1 MESFT
6 PEELAMIERTSEA
19 LRQYPHLRRAFIRA
33 LQMEELFAIP
43 EQLESL
49 KQVVLELA
57 AQYKQQQ
64 EQLNRIEQTANRA
77 LEVAERALQVAER
90 SQQTAERANEIAER
104 AQQTA
109 ERANEIAE
117 RALQVAER
125 SQQTAERANE
135 IAERALQV
143 AERSQQTAERA
154 NEIAERALQVA
165 ERSQQ
170 TSERAQQTSEH
181 AQQTA
186 EHALQVA
193 LETRDIVN
201 DMQKRLTRVEAD
213 VADLKGMSM
222 ELMAR
227 KLLPGVLGKLVRKLR
242 VYEPDEFYRVMEEV
256 DLLSADDLAEVA
268 SADAFAHGQL
278 RSNDTPRWFVVEAS
292 WGLGMTDVERAAQ
305 RAAILTQNGAPAIGT
320 VLGRRITADAR
331 KRAQQLGVLVVLN
344 GAPRNPEVTT

>member
-1 MESFT
+1 
-6 PEELAMIERTSEA
+6 MIERTSEA

-77 LEVAERALQVAER
+77 LEVAERAQQTAER
-90 SQQTAERANEIAER
+90 ANEIAERALQTAERANEIAER
-104 AQQTA
+104 AQQT
-109 ERANEIAE
+109 
-117 RALQVAER
+117 
-125 SQQTAERANE
+125 
-135 IAERALQV
+135 
-143 AERSQQTAERA
+143 
-154 NEIAERALQVA
+154 
-165 ERSQQ
+165 
-170 TSERAQQTSEH
+170 SERAEG
-181 AQQTA
+181 TA

-201 DMQKRLTRVEAD
+201 DMQKRLTRVETD

-242 VYEPDEFYRVMEEV
+242 VYEPDEFYRVMEEAG
-256 DLLSADDLAEVA
+256 LLSADDLAEVA
-268 SADAFAHGQL
+268 SADVFAHGQL

>member
-1 MESFT
+1 MYETPASRARYNSNVESFT
-6 PEELAMIERTSEA
+6 PEELAAIERTSEA

-90 SQQTAERANEIAER
+90 AQQTAERANEIAER
-104 AQQTA
+104 AQQT
-109 ERANEIAE
+109 
-117 RALQVAER
+117 
-125 SQQTAERANE
+125 
-135 IAERALQV
+135 
-143 AERSQQTAERA
+143 
-154 NEIAERALQVA
+154 
-165 ERSQQ
+165 
-170 TSERAQQTSEH
+170 SERAEG
-181 AQQTA
+181 TA

-193 LETRDIVN
+193 LETRDIVS
-201 DMQKRLTRVEAD
+201 DMQKRLTRVETD

-242 VYEPDEFYRVMEEV
+242 VYEPDEFYRVMEEAG
-256 DLLSADDLAEVA
+256 LLSADDLAEVA
-268 SADAFAHGQL
+268 SADVFAHGHL

>member
-6 PEELAMIERTSEA
+6 PEELAAIERTSEA

-77 LEVAERALQVAER
+77 LEVAERALQ
-90 SQQTAERANEIAER
+90 TAERANEIAER

-117 RALQVAER
+117 RALQTAER
-125 SQQTAERANE
+125 ANEIAERAQQTAERANE
-135 IAERALQV
+135 IAERA
-143 AERSQQTAERA
+143 
-154 NEIAERALQVA
+154 
-165 ERSQQ
+165 QQ
-170 TSERAQQTSEH
+170 TSERAEG
-181 AQQTA
+181 TA

-193 LETRDIVN
+193 LETRDIVS

-242 VYEPDEFYRVMEEV
+242 VYEPDEFYRVMEEAG
-256 DLLSADDLAEVA
+256 LLSADDLAEVA
-268 SADAFAHGQL
+268 SADVFAHGHL

>member
-1 MESFT
+1 MANGYTLWVAPFT
-6 PEELAMIERTSEA
+6 PEEIEAITRITEA
-19 LRQYPHLRRAFIRA
+19 VRQYPHLRLAFIRA

-77 LEVAERALQVAER
+77 LEVAERALQ
-90 SQQTAERANEIAER
+90 TAERANEIAERALQVAER

-117 RALQVAER
+117 RA
-125 SQQTAERANE
+125 
-135 IAERALQV
+135 
-143 AERSQQTAERA
+143 
-154 NEIAERALQVA
+154 
-165 ERSQQ
+165 QQ
-170 TSERAQQTSEH
+170 TSERAEG
-181 AQQTA
+181 TA

-201 DMQKRLTRVEAD
+201 DMQKRLTRVEVD

-222 ELMAR
+222 EIIAR

-242 VYEPDEFYRVMEEV
+242 VYEPDEFYRVMEEA

-292 WGLGMTDVERAAQ
+292 WGLGIKDVERAAR

-344 GAPRNPEVTT
+344 GAPRNPEVAA

>member
-1 MESFT
+1 VESFT

-77 LEVAERALQVAER
+77 LEVAERA
-90 SQQTAERANEIAER
+90 
-104 AQQTA
+104 QQTA

-125 SQQTAERANE
+125 ANE
-135 IAERALQV
+135 IAERALQ
-143 AERSQQTAERA
+143 TA
-154 NEIAERALQVA
+154 
-165 ERSQQ
+165 
-170 TSERAQQTSEH
+170 ERAQQTSER
-181 AQQTA
+181 AEGTA

-193 LETRDIVN
+193 LETRDIVS
-201 DMQKRLTRVEAD
+201 DMQKRLTRVETD

-242 VYEPDEFYRVMEEV
+242 VYEPDEFYRVMEEA

-268 SADAFAHGQL
+268 SADVFAHGQL

>member
-6 PEELAMIERTSEA
+6 PEELAAIERTSEA

-77 LEVAERALQVAER
+77 LEVAERA
-90 SQQTAERANEIAER
+90 
-104 AQQTA
+104 QQTA

-125 SQQTAERANE
+125 AQQTAERANE
-135 IAERALQV
+135 IAERA
-143 AERSQQTAERA
+143 
-154 NEIAERALQVA
+154 
-165 ERSQQ
+165 QQ
-170 TSERAQQTSEH
+170 TSERAEG
-181 AQQTA
+181 TA

-201 DMQKRLTRVEAD
+201 DMQKRLTRVETD

-227 KLLPGVLGKLVRKLR
+227 KLLPGVLGKLVRKLH
-242 VYEPDEFYRVMEEV
+242 VYEPDEFYRVMEEA
-256 DLLSADDLAEVA
+256 DLLSADELAEVA
-268 SADAFAHGQL
+268 SADVFAHGQL

-292 WGLGMTDVERAAQ
+292 WGLGIKDVERAAR

-331 KRAQQLGVLVVLN
+331 KRAQQLGVLVVVN
-344 GAPRNPEVTT
+344 GATRNPEAAT

>member
-6 PEELAMIERTSEA
+6 PEELAAIERTSEA

-77 LEVAERALQVAER
+77 LEVAERALQ
-90 SQQTAERANEIAER
+90 TAERANEIAER

-117 RALQVAER
+117 RALQ
-125 SQQTAERANE
+125 TAERANE
-135 IAERALQV
+135 IADRA
-143 AERSQQTAERA
+143 
-154 NEIAERALQVA
+154 
-165 ERSQQ
+165 QQ
-170 TSERAQQTSEH
+170 TSERAEG
-181 AQQTA
+181 TA
-186 EHALQVA
+186 EHTLQVA

-242 VYEPDEFYRVMEEV
+242 VYEPDEFYRVMEEA
-256 DLLSADDLAEVA
+256 DLLSADELAEVA
-268 SADAFAHGQL
+268 SADVFAHGQL

>member
-1 MESFT
+1 VESFT

-90 SQQTAERANEIAER
+90 AQQTAERANEIAER

-117 RALQVAER
+117 RA
-125 SQQTAERANE
+125 
-135 IAERALQV
+135 
-143 AERSQQTAERA
+143 
-154 NEIAERALQVA
+154 
-165 ERSQQ
+165 QQ
-170 TSERAQQTSEH
+170 TSERAEG
-181 AQQTA
+181 TA

-201 DMQKRLTRVEAD
+201 DMQKRLTRVETD

-242 VYEPDEFYRVMEEV
+242 VYEPDEFYRVMEEA

-268 SADAFAHGQL
+268 SADVFAHGQL

-331 KRAQQLGVLVVLN
+331 KRAQQLGVLVVVN
-344 GAPRNPEVTT
+344 GATRNPEAAT

>member
-1 MESFT
+1 MLSFT
-6 PEELAMIERTSEA
+6 PEEIEAIMRITEA
-19 LRQYPHLRRAFIRA
+19 VRQYPHLRLAFIRA
-33 LQMEELFAIP
+33 LQMEELFTIP
-43 EQLESL
+43 DQLESL
-49 KQVVLELA
+49 KQVVMELA

-64 EQLNRIEQTANRA
+64 AQLDRIEQTANRA
-77 LEVAERALQVAER
+77 LEVAERAQQTSERALQVAIETR
-90 SQQTAERANEIAER
+90 QIAER
-104 AQQTA
+104 AQQT
-109 ERANEIAE
+109 
-117 RALQVAER
+117 
-125 SQQTAERANE
+125 
-135 IAERALQV
+135 
-143 AERSQQTAERA
+143 
-154 NEIAERALQVA
+154 
-165 ERSQQ
+165 
-170 TSERAQQTSEH
+170 SERAEG
-181 AQQTA
+181 TA

-242 VYEPDEFYRVMEEV
+242 VYEPDEFYRVMEEA
-256 DLLSADDLAEVA
+256 DLLSADELAEVA
-268 SADAFAHGQL
+268 SADVFAHGQL

-344 GAPRNPEVTT
+344 GAPRNPQVAT

>member
-1 MESFT
+1 VESFT

-77 LEVAERALQVAER
+77 LEVAERALQ
-90 SQQTAERANEIAER
+90 TAERANEIAER

-117 RALQVAER
+117 RALQTAER
-125 SQQTAERANE
+125 ANEIAERAQQTAERANE
-135 IAERALQV
+135 IAERA
-143 AERSQQTAERA
+143 
-154 NEIAERALQVA
+154 
-165 ERSQQ
+165 QQ
-170 TSERAQQTSEH
+170 TSERAEG
-181 AQQTA
+181 TA
-186 EHALQVA
+186 EHALQVT

-201 DMQKRLTRVEAD
+201 DMQKRLTRVETD

-242 VYEPDEFYRVMEEV
+242 VYEPDEFYRVMEEA
-256 DLLSADDLAEVA
+256 DLLSADELAEVA
-268 SADAFAHGQL
+268 SADVFAHGQL
-278 RSNDTPRWFVVEAS
+278 CSNDTPRWFVVEAS

>member
-1 MESFT
+1 VESFT
-6 PEELAMIERTSEA
+6 PEELAAIERTSEA

-77 LEVAERALQVAER
+77 LEVAERALQ
-90 SQQTAERANEIAER
+90 TAERANEIAER

-117 RALQVAER
+117 RA
-125 SQQTAERANE
+125 
-135 IAERALQV
+135 
-143 AERSQQTAERA
+143 
-154 NEIAERALQVA
+154 
-165 ERSQQ
+165 QQ
-170 TSERAQQTSEH
+170 TSERAEG
-181 AQQTA
+181 TA

-193 LETRDIVN
+193 LETRDIVS

-242 VYEPDEFYRVMEEV
+242 VYEPDEFYRVMEKAG
-256 DLLSADDLAEVA
+256 LLSADDLAEVA
-268 SADAFAHGQL
+268 SADVFAHGHL

>member
-6 PEELAMIERTSEA
+6 PEELAAIERTSEA

-77 LEVAERALQVAER
+77 LEVAERAQQTAERANEIAERALQVAER
-90 SQQTAERANEIAER
+90 ANEIAERAQQTAERANEIAER

-117 RALQVAER
+117 RA
-125 SQQTAERANE
+125 
-135 IAERALQV
+135 
-143 AERSQQTAERA
+143 
-154 NEIAERALQVA
+154 
-165 ERSQQ
+165 QQ
-170 TSERAQQTSEH
+170 TSERAEG
-181 AQQTA
+181 TA

-193 LETRDIVN
+193 LETRDIVS
-201 DMQKRLTRVEAD
+201 DMQKRLTRVETD

-242 VYEPDEFYRVMEEV
+242 VYEPDEFYRVMEEAS
-256 DLLSADDLAEVA
+256 LLSADDLAEVA
-268 SADAFAHGQL
+268 SADVFAHGHL

-305 RAAILTQNGAPAIGT
+305 CAAILTQNGAPAIGT

>member
-6 PEELAMIERTSEA
+6 PEELAAIERMSEA
-19 LRQYPHLRRAFIRA
+19 VRQYPHLRRAFIRA
-33 LQMEELFAIP
+33 LQIEELFAIP
-43 EQLESL
+43 EQLELL

-104 AQQTA
+104 A
-109 ERANEIAE
+109 
-117 RALQVAER
+117 LQVAER
-125 SQQTAERANE
+125 A
-135 IAERALQV
+135 
-143 AERSQQTAERA
+143 QQTAERA

-331 KRAQQLGVLVVLN
+331 KRAQQLGVLVVVN
-344 GAPRNPEVTT
+344 GATRNPEAAT

>member
-77 LEVAERALQVAER
+77 LEVAERALQTAER
-90 SQQTAERANEIAER
+90 ANEIAERALQTAERANEIAERALQTAERANEIAER
-104 AQQTA
+104 AQQT
-109 ERANEIAE
+109 
-117 RALQVAER
+117 
-125 SQQTAERANE
+125 
-135 IAERALQV
+135 
-143 AERSQQTAERA
+143 
-154 NEIAERALQVA
+154 
-165 ERSQQ
+165 
-170 TSERAQQTSEH
+170 SERAEG
-181 AQQTA
+181 TA

-242 VYEPDEFYRVMEEV
+242 VYEPDEFYRVMEEAG
-256 DLLSADDLAEVA
+256 LLSADDLAEVA
-268 SADAFAHGQL
+268 SADVFAHGHL

>member
-6 PEELAMIERTSEA
+6 PEELAAIERTSEA
-19 LRQYPHLRRAFIRA
+19 VRQYPHLRRAFIRA

-117 RALQVAER
+117 RA
-125 SQQTAERANE
+125 QQT
-135 IAERALQV
+135 AERALQV

-268 SADAFAHGQL
+268 SADVFAHGHL

-331 KRAQQLGVLVVLN
+331 KRAQQLGVLVVVN
-344 GAPRNPEVTT
+344 GATRNPEAAT

>member
-1 MESFT
+1 VEPFT

-90 SQQTAERANEIAER
+90 AQQTAERANEIAER

-109 ERANEIAE
+109 ERA
-117 RALQVAER
+117 L
-125 SQQTAERANE
+125 QTAERANE
-135 IAERALQV
+135 IAERA
-143 AERSQQTAERA
+143 
-154 NEIAERALQVA
+154 
-165 ERSQQ
+165 QQ
-170 TSERAQQTSEH
+170 TSERAEG
-181 AQQTA
+181 TA

-201 DMQKRLTRVEAD
+201 DMQKRLTRVETD

-242 VYEPDEFYRVMEEV
+242 VYEPDEFYRVMEEA
-256 DLLSADDLAEVA
+256 DLLSADELAEVV
-268 SADAFAHGQL
+268 SADVFAHGQL

-292 WGLGMTDVERAAQ
+292 WGLGIKDVERAAR

-331 KRAQQLGVLVVLN
+331 KRAQQLGVLVVVN
-344 GAPRNPEVTT
+344 GATRNPEVTT

>member
-1 MESFT
+1 VESFT

-77 LEVAERALQVAER
+77 LEVAERA
-90 SQQTAERANEIAER
+90 
-104 AQQTA
+104 
-109 ERANEIAE
+109 
-117 RALQVAER
+117 
-125 SQQTAERANE
+125 
-135 IAERALQV
+135 
-143 AERSQQTAERA
+143 QQTAERA

-242 VYEPDEFYRVMEEV
+242 VYEPDEFYRVMEEA

-268 SADAFAHGQL
+268 SADVFAHGHL

-344 GAPRNPEVTT
+344 GAPRNPEAAT

>member
-1 MESFT
+1 
-6 PEELAMIERTSEA
+6 MIERTSEA

-33 LQMEELFAIP
+33 LQIEELFAIP
-43 EQLESL
+43 EQLELL

-104 AQQTA
+104 A
-109 ERANEIAE
+109 
-117 RALQVAER
+117 LQVAER
-125 SQQTAERANE
+125 SQQT
-135 IAERALQV
+135 AERALQV

-292 WGLGMTDVERAAQ
+292 WGLGIKDVERAAR

-331 KRAQQLGVLVVLN
+331 KRAQQLGVLVVVN
-344 GAPRNPEVTT
+344 GATRNQEAAT

>member
-6 PEELAMIERTSEA
+6 PEELAAIERTSEA

-77 LEVAERALQVAER
+77 LEVAERAQQTAER
-90 SQQTAERANEIAER
+90 ANEIAERALQTAERANEIAERALQTAERANEIAER
-104 AQQTA
+104 AQQT
-109 ERANEIAE
+109 
-117 RALQVAER
+117 
-125 SQQTAERANE
+125 
-135 IAERALQV
+135 
-143 AERSQQTAERA
+143 
-154 NEIAERALQVA
+154 
-165 ERSQQ
+165 
-170 TSERAQQTSEH
+170 SERAEG
-181 AQQTA
+181 TA

-193 LETRDIVN
+193 LETRDIVS

-242 VYEPDEFYRVMEEV
+242 VYEPDEFYRVMEEAG
-256 DLLSADDLAEVA
+256 LLSADDLAEVA
-268 SADAFAHGQL
+268 SADVFAHGHL

>member
-1 MESFT
+1 VYETPASRARYNSNVESFT
-6 PEELAMIERTSEA
+6 PEELAAIERTSEA

-90 SQQTAERANEIAER
+90 AQQTAERANEIAER

-117 RALQVAER
+117 RA
-125 SQQTAERANE
+125 
-135 IAERALQV
+135 
-143 AERSQQTAERA
+143 
-154 NEIAERALQVA
+154 
-165 ERSQQ
+165 QQ
-170 TSERAQQTSEH
+170 TSERAEG
-181 AQQTA
+181 TA

-193 LETRDIVN
+193 LETRDIVS
-201 DMQKRLTRVEAD
+201 DMQKRLTRVETD

-242 VYEPDEFYRVMEEV
+242 VYEPDEFYRVMEEAG
-256 DLLSADDLAEVA
+256 LLSADDLAEVA
-268 SADAFAHGQL
+268 SADVFAHGHL

>member
-1 MESFT
+1 VESFT

-104 AQQTA
+104 AQQT
-109 ERANEIAE
+109 AE

-242 VYEPDEFYRVMEEV
+242 VYEPDEFYRVMEEA

-268 SADAFAHGQL
+268 SADVFAHGQL

-292 WGLGMTDVERAAQ
+292 WGLGIKDVERAAR

>member
-1 MESFT
+1 VESFT

-77 LEVAERALQVAER
+77 LEVAERA
-90 SQQTAERANEIAER
+90 
-104 AQQTA
+104 
-109 ERANEIAE
+109 
-117 RALQVAER
+117 
-125 SQQTAERANE
+125 
-135 IAERALQV
+135 
-143 AERSQQTAERA
+143 QQTAERA

-242 VYEPDEFYRVMEEV
+242 VYEPDEFYRVMEEA

-268 SADAFAHGQL
+268 SADAFAHGHL

-320 VLGRRITADAR
+320 VLGRRITANAR

>member
-90 SQQTAERANEIAER
+90 

-135 IAERALQV
+135 IAERA
-143 AERSQQTAERA
+143 QQTAERA

-242 VYEPDEFYRVMEEV
+242 VYEPDEFYRVMEEA

-268 SADAFAHGQL
+268 SADVFAHGHL

-331 KRAQQLGVLVVLN
+331 KRAQQLGVLVVVN
-344 GAPRNPEVTT
+344 GAPRNPEAAT

>member
-1 MESFT
+1 VEPFT

-77 LEVAERALQVAER
+77 LEVAERA
-90 SQQTAERANEIAER
+90 
-104 AQQTA
+104 QQTA

-125 SQQTAERANE
+125 ALQTAERANE
-135 IAERALQV
+135 IAERA
-143 AERSQQTAERA
+143 
-154 NEIAERALQVA
+154 
-165 ERSQQ
+165 QQ
-170 TSERAQQTSEH
+170 TSERAEG
-181 AQQTA
+181 TA

-201 DMQKRLTRVEAD
+201 DMQKRLTRVETD

-242 VYEPDEFYRVMEEV
+242 VYEPDEFYRVMEEA
-256 DLLSADDLAEVA
+256 DLLSADELAEVA
-268 SADAFAHGQL
+268 SADVFAHGQL

>member
-1 MESFT
+1 VESFT
-6 PEELAMIERTSEA
+6 PEELAAIERTSEA

-104 AQQTA
+104 A
-109 ERANEIAE
+109 
-117 RALQVAER
+117 LQVAER
-125 SQQTAERANE
+125 SQQTSERA
-135 IAERALQV
+135 
-143 AERSQQTAERA
+143 QQTAERA

-201 DMQKRLTRVEAD
+201 DMQKRLTRVETD

-292 WGLGMTDVERAAQ
+292 WGLGIKDVERAAR

-331 KRAQQLGVLVVLN
+331 KRAQQLGVLVVVN
-344 GAPRNPEVTT
+344 GATRNPEAAT

>member
-6 PEELAMIERTSEA
+6 PEELAAIERTSEA

-117 RALQVAER
+117 RA
-125 SQQTAERANE
+125 QQTAERANE
-135 IAERALQV
+135 IAERALQ
-143 AERSQQTAERA
+143 TAERA
-154 NEIAERALQVA
+154 NEIAERA
-165 ERSQQ
+165 QQ
-170 TSERAQQTSEH
+170 TSERAEG
-181 AQQTA
+181 TA

-242 VYEPDEFYRVMEEV
+242 VYEPDEFYRVMEEA

-292 WGLGMTDVERAAQ
+292 WGLGIKDVERAAR

-331 KRAQQLGVLVVLN
+331 KRAQQLGVLVVVN
-344 GAPRNPEVTT
+344 GATRNPEAAT

>member
-1 MESFT
+1 MANGYTLWVAPFT
-6 PEELAMIERTSEA
+6 PEEIEAITRITEA
-19 LRQYPHLRRAFIRA
+19 VRQYPHLRLAFIRA

-77 LEVAERALQVAER
+77 LEVAERALQ
-90 SQQTAERANEIAER
+90 TAERANEIAERALQVAER

-117 RALQVAER
+117 RA
-125 SQQTAERANE
+125 
-135 IAERALQV
+135 
-143 AERSQQTAERA
+143 
-154 NEIAERALQVA
+154 
-165 ERSQQ
+165 QQ
-170 TSERAQQTSEH
+170 TSERAEG
-181 AQQTA
+181 TA

-201 DMQKRLTRVEAD
+201 DMQKRLTRVEVD

-222 ELMAR
+222 EIIAR

-242 VYEPDEFYRVMEEV
+242 VYEPDEFYRVMEEA

-268 SADAFAHGQL
+268 SADAFAHGHL
-278 RSNDTPRWFVVEAS
+278 RSNDTPHWFVVEAS
-292 WGLGMTDVERAAQ
+292 WGLGIKDVERAAR

-344 GAPRNPEVTT
+344 GAPRNPEVAA

>member
-1 MESFT
+1 VESFT
-6 PEELAMIERTSEA
+6 PEELAAIERTSEA

-77 LEVAERALQVAER
+77 LEVAERA
-90 SQQTAERANEIAER
+90 
-104 AQQTA
+104 QQTA

-125 SQQTAERANE
+125 AQQTAERANE
-135 IAERALQV
+135 IAERA
-143 AERSQQTAERA
+143 
-154 NEIAERALQVA
+154 
-165 ERSQQ
+165 QQ
-170 TSERAQQTSEH
+170 TSERAEG
-181 AQQTA
+181 TA

-242 VYEPDEFYRVMEEV
+242 VYEPDEFYRVMEEAG
-256 DLLSADDLAEVA
+256 LLSADELAEVA
-268 SADAFAHGQL
+268 SADVFAHGHL

-331 KRAQQLGVLVVLN
+331 KRAQQLGVLVVVN
-344 GAPRNPEVTT
+344 GATRNPEAAT

>member
-1 MESFT
+1 MANGYTLWVAPFT
-6 PEELAMIERTSEA
+6 PEEIEAITRITEA
-19 LRQYPHLRRAFIRA
+19 VRQYPHLRLAFIRA

-77 LEVAERALQVAER
+77 LEVAERALQ
-90 SQQTAERANEIAER
+90 TA
-104 AQQTA
+104 
-109 ERANEIAE
+109 
-117 RALQVAER
+117 
-125 SQQTAERANE
+125 
-135 IAERALQV
+135 
-143 AERSQQTAERA
+143 
-154 NEIAERALQVA
+154 
-165 ERSQQ
+165 
-170 TSERAQQTSEH
+170 ERAQQTSER
-181 AQQTA
+181 AEQTA

-201 DMQKRLTRVEAD
+201 DMQKRLTRVEVD

-222 ELMAR
+222 EIIAR

-242 VYEPDEFYRVMEEV
+242 VYEPDEFYRVMEEA

-292 WGLGMTDVERAAQ
+292 WGLGIKDVERAAR

>member
-1 MESFT
+1 VESFT

-77 LEVAERALQVAER
+77 LEVAERA
-90 SQQTAERANEIAER
+90 QQTAERANEIAER

-109 ERANEIAE
+109 ERA
-117 RALQVAER
+117 L
-125 SQQTAERANE
+125 QTAERANE
-135 IAERALQV
+135 IAERALQ
-143 AERSQQTAERA
+143 TAERA
-154 NEIAERALQVA
+154 NEIAERA
-165 ERSQQ
+165 QQ
-170 TSERAQQTSEH
+170 TSERAEG
-181 AQQTA
+181 TA

-242 VYEPDEFYRVMEEV
+242 VYEPDEFYRVMEEAG
-256 DLLSADDLAEVA
+256 LLSADDLAEVA
-268 SADAFAHGQL
+268 SADVFAHGQL

>member
-6 PEELAMIERTSEA
+6 PEELAAIERTSEA

-77 LEVAERALQVAER
+77 LEVAERA
-90 SQQTAERANEIAER
+90 
-104 AQQTA
+104 QQTA

-125 SQQTAERANE
+125 AQQTAERANE
-135 IAERALQV
+135 IAERA
-143 AERSQQTAERA
+143 
-154 NEIAERALQVA
+154 
-165 ERSQQ
+165 QQ
-170 TSERAQQTSEH
+170 TSERAEG
-181 AQQTA
+181 TA

-201 DMQKRLTRVEAD
+201 DMQKRLTRVETD

-242 VYEPDEFYRVMEEV
+242 VYEPDEFYRVMEEA
-256 DLLSADDLAEVA
+256 DLLSADELAEVA
-268 SADAFAHGQL
+268 SADVFAHGQL

-320 VLGRRITADAR
+320 LLGRRITADAR
-331 KRAQQLGVLVVLN
+331 KRAQQLGVLVVVN
-344 GAPRNPEVTT
+344 GATRNPEAAT

>member
-1 MESFT
+1 VESFT
-6 PEELAMIERTSEA
+6 PEELAAIERTSEA

-77 LEVAERALQVAER
+77 LEVAERTQQTAECANEIAER
-90 SQQTAERANEIAER
+90 ALQTAERANEIAER

-117 RALQVAER
+117 RALQ
-125 SQQTAERANE
+125 TAERANE
-135 IAERALQV
+135 IAERA
-143 AERSQQTAERA
+143 
-154 NEIAERALQVA
+154 
-165 ERSQQ
+165 QQ
-170 TSERAQQTSEH
+170 TSERAEG
-181 AQQTA
+181 TA

-193 LETRDIVN
+193 LETRDIVS

-242 VYEPDEFYRVMEEV
+242 IYEPDEFYRVMEEAG
-256 DLLSADDLAEVA
+256 LLSADDLAEVA
-268 SADAFAHGQL
+268 SADVFAHGHL

>member
-6 PEELAMIERTSEA
+6 PEELAAIERTSEA
-19 LRQYPHLRRAFIRA
+19 VRQYPHLRRAFIRA

-90 SQQTAERANEIAER
+90 

-117 RALQVAER
+117 RA
-125 SQQTAERANE
+125 
-135 IAERALQV
+135 
-143 AERSQQTAERA
+143 QQTAERA

-242 VYEPDEFYRVMEEV
+242 VYEPDEFYRVMEEA

-320 VLGRRITADAR
+320 VLGRRITANAR

-344 GAPRNPEVTT
+344 GAPRNPEAAT

>member
-1 MESFT
+1 VESFT

-77 LEVAERALQVAER
+77 LEVAERA
-90 SQQTAERANEIAER
+90 
-104 AQQTA
+104 
-109 ERANEIAE
+109 
-117 RALQVAER
+117 
-125 SQQTAERANE
+125 
-135 IAERALQV
+135 
-143 AERSQQTAERA
+143 QQTAERA

-242 VYEPDEFYRVMEEV
+242 VYEPDEFYRVMEEA
-256 DLLSADDLAEVA
+256 DLLSADELAEVA
-268 SADAFAHGQL
+268 SADVFAHGQL

-292 WGLGMTDVERAAQ
+292 WGLGIKDVERAAR

-331 KRAQQLGVLVVLN
+331 KRAQQLGVLVVVN
-344 GAPRNPEVTT
+344 GATRNPEAAT